1 MEHLIKEEILAP
13 LNFSDL
19 GHCIE
24 CIKGKYVKH
33 IKKTEAT
40 RSSGVI
46 EIIHSD
52 ICGPFNVK
60 YIDGFNS
67 FITFTDDFSHY
78 GYIYPIRE
86 RSEALDNFKIFKSEV
101 ENQHNVKIKVMCSD
115 RCHTRFLCQNQVL
128 IVCMTHDQLFH
139 TYGQKCSQITK
150 CHE

>member
-1 MEHLIKEEILAP
+1 MERLIKEEILAP

-60 YIDGFNS
+60 YVDGFNS

-86 RSEALDNFKIFKSEV
+86 
-101 ENQHNVKIKVMCSD
+101 
-115 RCHTRFLCQNQVL
+115 
-128 IVCMTHDQLFH
+128 
-139 TYGQKCSQITK
+139 
-150 CHE
+150 